1 MSTPLEQLC
10 NQLRARIET
19 VGDDLVHVAQ
29 GQGAFTNPV
38 GVYMT
43 VSLAVGA
50 LEVVLYEMRRNGM
63 VP

>member
-1 MSTPLEQLC
+1 MSTPLDQLC

-29 GQGAFTNPV
+29 GQGAFSDPV

-43 VSLAVGA
+43 VSLAVGT
-50 LEVVLYEMRRNGM
+50 LEIVLYEMRRNGV